1 MISSTYPYQE
11 SSDYYEDMN
20 SLGKLPDTPLLLS
33 SLNSKGKWEIIMNT
47 EPIQL
52 TGCSYNQ
59 QHRFE
64 SHVYALTNRSNIDIT
79 AVLFSNQK
87 EDLQLFMINYYT
99 NRKSKIL

>member
-11 SSDYYEDMN
+11 SSDYYEDIN
-20 SLGKLPDTPLLLS
+20 SLEKLPETPLLLS

-47 EPIQL
+47 ESIQL

-59 QHRFE
+59 QHHFE

-79 AVLFSNQK
+79 AVSQF
-87 EDLQLFMINYYT
+87 FT
-99 NRKSKIL
+99 